1 MYNARQSWQYCSA
14 AKGTTSKTLQQIEQE
29 LSNLPL
35 ADKLHLLQTLFFSL
49 AHLWPAIEQT
59 PGVVGGDACVMR
71 TRIPVWALVQYRRLG
86 WSDAQILEN
95 FPTLRQADLAQA
107 WAYAAAYPTEIERAL
122 REQEAA

>member
-1 MYNARQSWQYCSA
+1 
-14 AKGTTSKTLQQIEQE
+14 
-29 LSNLPL
+29 
-35 ADKLHLLQTLFFSL
+35 
-49 AHLWPAIEQT
+49 
-59 PGVVGGDACVMR
+59 MR